1 MNDAG
6 ANPPAAPVIAPEA
19 PAAVGA
25 PVENSPAARAAPL
38 SFNDTYEKYFGVK
51 PSSTTREDRKTA
63 SANYKAESDAF
74 QKILANAMKGNEDT
88 MPSKAEMYFRLAA
101 ALGAPTKTKSGFM
114 ENVAGAAG
122 AMADYQKSVTEAKRG
137 NQSQNLQ
144 LMIKG
149 QELRMKAAHEA
160 LEDLKGID
168 TEEAKN
174 KREFIKSQIELDRK
188 AMESKSPAGLAAED
202 AGHLRGTEDYKE
214 FVKKYQAQVPDAKQA
229 ALQNQ
234 LDRTEIERKR
244 LEETINQNKQKEANL
259 TPEEVKVREAELKA
273 IDSRNATLAQL
284 ELALAKSPEAYTGS
298 VKDKTTYYLAQKA
311 TPDDKK
317 VKATEFLE
325 NILNTAALK
334 NLKATFGG
342 QPSNKENEIIR
353 ELQGIHASSI
363 QTRNDIIIKAMKD
376 LELGNENSRTSLQRI
391 KDKELQV
398 R

>member
-1 MNDAG
+1 
-6 ANPPAAPVIAPEA
+6 
-19 PAAVGA
+19 
-25 PVENSPAARAAPL
+25 
-38 SFNDTYEKYFGVK
+38 
-51 PSSTTREDRKTA
+51 
-63 SANYKAESDAF
+63 
-74 QKILANAMKGNEDT
+74 MKGNEDT

-122 AMADYQKSVTEAKRG
+122 AMADYQKSVTEAKRA
-137 NQSQNLQ
+137 NQAQNLQ
-144 LMIKG
+144 LGLKG
-149 QELRMKAAHEA
+149 QELSMQAAKEELATLRGLDTQEAQDRRAILKA
-160 LEDLKGID
+160 
-168 TEEAKN
+168 
-174 KREFIKSQIELDRK
+174 QIEHEMK
-188 AMESKSPAGLAAED
+188 AMEPESPEGKAARDKGLKPGTPEFIAEVER
-202 AGHLRGTEDYKE
+202 LRRES
-214 FVKKYQAQVPDAKQA
+214 PDAKQA

-234 LDRTEIERKR
+234 LDRTILDRQR
-244 LEETINQNKQKEANL
+244 LEETIAQNKQKEGML
-259 TPEEVKVREAELKA
+259 TPEEVKAREAELKA

-311 TPDDKK
+311 TPEDKK

-353 ELQGIHASSI
+353 ELQGIHASSV